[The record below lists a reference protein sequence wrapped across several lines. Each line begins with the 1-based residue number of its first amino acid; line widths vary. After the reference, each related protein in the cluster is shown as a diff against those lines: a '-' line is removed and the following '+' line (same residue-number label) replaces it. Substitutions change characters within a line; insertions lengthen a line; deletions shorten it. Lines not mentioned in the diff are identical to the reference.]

1 MRQDFAC
8 IVISHGRPDCSTVKV
23 LRECGY
29 TGKIYIVVDDEDETL
44 PDYLAKY
51 GDDVHVF
58 HKEENFD
65 TGDLGGSKACG
76 VFARNQC
83 LKVAEKN
90 RLTYYL
96 ELDDDLEIL
105 AYRYNDAGHLRGI
118 KAKGIDRLFDGIC
131 EYFDEAPV
139 QCLGFGNAVDYIG
152 GVPTFESG
160 TANRTVMNSFFLR
173 VANKIQWRSRNS
185 DDIITVVDE
194 AQKGHAGFRFTPVMN
209 KFDVWIPKRKSDAS
223 GGSISMYNSEGSY
236 KLRFYAVLFH
246 PDCILIRQTESGYDC
261 LTRAN
266 NAYPKIISS
275 RFKKKRG

>member
-1 MRQDFAC
+1 M
-8 IVISHGRPDCSTVKV
+8 
-23 LRECGY
+23 
-29 TGKIYIVVDDEDETL
+29 
-44 PDYLAKY
+44 
-51 GDDVHVF
+51 
-58 HKEENFD
+58 
-65 TGDLGGSKACG
+65 
-76 VFARNQC
+76 FARNQC

-105 AYRYNDAGHLRGI
+105 AYRYNDDGHLRGI

-236 KLRFYAVLFH
+236 KLRFYAVMFH
-246 PDCILIRQTESGYDC
+246 PDCISIRQTENGFDNSID
-261 LTRAN
+261 TKS
-266 NAYPKIISS
+266 AYPKIISS